1 MRYLIRNKEKITIVA
16 LALMFVNSL
25 SAQINY
31 NQISGQELNSRVNTI
46 TTAVPFL
53 MISPDSR
60 AGGMGDAG
68 VASSTDAN
76 SIHWN
81 PSKLAFSEKKLAIGV
96 SYTPWL
102 RALVPDI
109 NLAYLS
115 GYYTTKKNGTF
126 GGSLRYFS
134 LGDITF
140 TDINGNTIGQF
151 RPNEFAL
158 DIAYARKL
166 SKIFSIG
173 GAVRYVN
180 SNLTGGTFVDGS
192 ATRPGRTVSADISA
206 LFRKEK
212 IKLGDKDAT
221 VAIGMNISNIGAK
234 MTYSDRNGK
243 NNANFI
249 PINMRLGG
257 SLALNIDDYNS
268 IAFVADAN
276 KLLVPTPP
284 VYLLD
289 ANGSAIPDGNGGYK
303 ILYGKDPN
311 RGIAEGMFG
320 SFSDAPGGG
329 KEELRE
335 INYSLGMEYWY
346 NKLFAIRGGYFFEHP
361 TKGNRQYITLGAGVK
376 YNVFGLDFSYLIP
389 TRQRNPLENTL
400 RFTLTFDF
408 DAFRAQNDDKND

>member
-1 MRYLIRNKEKITIVA
+1 MNYLIKNIEKITIGI
-16 LALMFVNSL
+16 LAILASDSL
-25 SAQINY
+25 VAQINY
-31 NQISGQELNSRVNTI
+31 NQISGQQLNSRSNTI

-68 VASSTDAN
+68 AASSPDVN

-81 PSKLAFSEKKLAIGV
+81 PSKLAFVDKKLAVGV

-115 GYYTTKKNGTF
+115 GYYKTKNNGTF
-126 GGSLRYFS
+126 GGSIRYFS

-166 SKIFSIG
+166 SKVFSIG
-173 GAVRYVN
+173 GAVRYIN
-180 SNLTGGTFVDGS
+180 SNLTGGTFVNG
-192 ATRPGRTVSADISA
+192 ATTHPGRTVAVDMSASY
-206 LFRKEK
+206 RKEK
-212 IKLGDKDAT
+212 VKIGEKTGT
-221 VAIGMNISNIGAK
+221 VGFGMNISNIGAK
-234 MTYSDRNGK
+234 MSYSDRNGT

-249 PINMRLGG
+249 PINLRLGG
-257 SLALNIDDYNS
+257 SLMINLDEYNS
-268 IAFVADAN
+268 ISFVLDAN
-276 KLLVPTPP
+276 KLMVPTPP
-284 VYLLD
+284 VYEVD

-303 ILYGKDPN
+303 IAYGKDPN
-311 RGIAEGMFG
+311 RGIVAGMFG
-320 SFSDAPGGG
+320 SFSDAPGGV

-335 INYSLGMEYWY
+335 INYASGMEYWY
-346 NKLFAIRGGYFFEHP
+346 NKLFAIRAGYFYESP
-361 TKGNRQYITLGAGVK
+361 YKGNRQYITLGSGVK
-376 YNVFGLDFSYLIP
+376 YNVFGLDFAYLIP
-389 TRQRNPLENTL
+389 TAQKNPLQNTL
-400 RFTLTFDF
+400 RFSLTFDF
-408 DAFRAQNDDKND
+408 DAFKAQNDKID